1 MANQLKNVAYVVYP
15 GITLLDLVGIFSIL
29 KGLVMSG
36 YQGFTVAETLQPL
49 PSDSVLGIVPD
60 KIFEQMPRPDWLVV
74 IGGGIATLR
83 ALGNNTLRAYVR
95 DAATSAELVIGVSTG
110 ALLLAGLG
118 LLDNQRVATHGAYA
132 STLRKLG
139 GHYARE
145 RWVADGKFVTCAGGT
160 ASIDLAL
167 YLLATYANEG
177 LARQQQLFAEYDPQP
192 PFGGI
197 DQTMVDENE
206 RVSILDRHR
215 EDLKTAL
222 ANYPDLY
229 EKLFSAETIVMSQPV

>member
-15 GITLLDLVGIFSIL
+15 GITMLDLVGIFSIL

-60 KIFEQMPRPDWLVV
+60 KSFEQMHRPDWLVV
-74 IGGGIATLR
+74 MGGGIATLR
-83 ALGNNTLRAYVR
+83 AMGNNTLRDYVR

-118 LLDNQRVATHGAYA
+118 LLDNQRATTHRAYA

-139 GHYARE
+139 ARYTPE
-145 RWVADGKFVTCAGGT
+145 RWIADGKFVTCAGGT

-167 YLLATYANEG
+167 YLLARYGNQN

-192 PFGGI
+192 PFGSI
-197 DQTMVDENE
+197 DQTIVDENE
-206 RVSILDRHR
+206 RVPIVDRHR

-229 EKLFSAETIVMSQPV
+229 EKLFSTERIVLAQPV